1 MTAAQMPML
10 AAVGVMA
17 IRNEHSAISVTETV
31 SANRRPWRS
40 AKRPKNQAPIGRIRN
55 VAAKIAHTYIV
66 EFLSSGE
73 KNCDSK
79 YTANTE
85 YT

>member
-1 MTAAQMPML
+1 M
-10 AAVGVMA
+10 
-17 IRNEHSAISVTETV
+17 
-31 SANRRPWRS
+31 
-40 AKRPKNQAPIGRIRN
+40 GRIRK
-55 VAAKIAHTYIV
+55 VAAKIAHTYMV